1 MKNLDECSNITALGL
16 KHYKWSEI
24 RLVTCF
30 DEVQKVSRLVFC
42 TVTLH
47 PNFVPKP
54 EPMEGV
60 VHFKGTKAKLAFRRV
75 VMMTEDA
82 IEWYAN
88 LSDKSKTPIPSEKSE
103 VNESYD
109 GIALSCPSL
118 LNEMEWPS
126 LGMPLSKPAD
136 LSGFKTF
143 NPAPFIG
150 EINSRIHRKFGDA
163 SDLAHLIDDEKAVDF
178 IERVAH
184 VNLAH
189 YIEYLASACLVVP
202 NPLIQKVDNFLV
214 RKENAEVVFHRFI
227 ARPGESL
234 EGLKIILY
242 EENNDLLTMMH
253 TQDIPA
259 DGVVELERT
268 KCMGKY
274 GYQVIHKDYG
284 LILQHQPAG
293 FLRQANFSIG
303 VVDKQFEVTTSVSS
317 RKNSAVN
324 TYISPQ
330 VTKANE
336 STVGA
341 DTVPHN
347 FNGRIGTAAE
357 QRRMIA
363 LAKEQNQKFFSGN
376 SREGAMSFIRE
387 LMSKARHKLIIADP
401 YFSGLQTTQFLYA
414 VSNTAVKLEIL
425 TSQLAFAGKAEERL
439 AQAKELK
446 DELVRAERETK
457 RKVKAKVITGKNPIL
472 HDRFLV
478 IDNDVWFMGNSL
490 SDIGQRASM
499 ILKVPYPNEVI
510 DELVAI
516 QNTAMPLDN
525 FIDQHD
531 SAKA

>member
-1 MKNLDECSNITALGL
+1 MKSLDECSDITALGL

-30 DEVQKVSRLVFC
+30 DEIQQVSRLVFC

-47 PNFVPKP
+47 PNFVPRP
-54 EPMEGV
+54 EPMERV
-60 VHFKGTKAKLAFRRV
+60 VHSKGTEQKLFFRRV
-75 VMMTEDA
+75 VMTAGDA
-82 IEWYAN
+82 VEWYAN
-88 LSDKSKTPIPSEKSE
+88 LREQSETPVPSEEPEIRKQ
-103 VNESYD
+103 YD
-109 GIALSCPSL
+109 GVALSCPSL

-150 EINSRIHRKFGDA
+150 EINSRIHRKFGDT

-214 RKENAEVVFHRFI
+214 RKENAEVVFHRFV

-293 FLRQANFSIG
+293 FLRQLGFSVG
-303 VVDKQFEVTTSVSS
+303 VVGKQFEVTTAINSK
-317 RKNSAVN
+317 KNSAAN
-324 TYISPQ
+324 TYTSSQ
-330 VTKANE
+330 VTKVNE

-347 FNGRIGTAAE
+347 FNSRIGAAAE

-363 LAKEQNQKFFSGN
+363 LAKEHNQKFFSGN

-425 TSQLAFAGKAEERL
+425 TSQLAFAGKAEEGIARARALKNEL
-439 AQAKELK
+439 ANAEKETT
-446 DELVRAERETK
+446 RPIT
-457 RKVKAKVITGKNPIL
+457 AKVLTERNPVL

-499 ILKVPYPNEVI
+499 ILKVPYPDEVM
-510 DELVAI
+510 DELMAI
-516 QNTAMPLDN
+516 QNTAISLDE

-531 SAKA
+531 PAKA

>member
-1 MKNLDECSNITALGL
+1 MVSLDKCSDIKALGL
-16 KHYKWSEI
+16 KHYKWGEI

-30 DEVQKVSRLVFC
+30 DEVQKVPRLVFC

-47 PNFVPKP
+47 SNFVPKP

-60 VHFKGTKAKLAFRRV
+60 IHSKGSKAKLAFRRV
-75 VMMTEDA
+75 IMSAEDA
-82 IEWYAN
+82 VKWYAG
-88 LSDKSKTPIPSEKSE
+88 LSDSSKTPVPTDDEDVEDK
-103 VNESYD
+103 YD
-109 GIALSCPSL
+109 NLDFSCLGL
-118 LNEMEWPS
+118 LNEMEWPN

-150 EINSRIHRKFGDA
+150 EINSKIHRKFGD
-163 SDLAHLIDDEKAVDF
+163 STDLAHLTDDENAVDF

-189 YIEYLASACLVVP
+189 YIEYLASACLIVP

-214 RKENAEVVFHRFI
+214 RKENSEVVFHRFI
-227 ARPGESL
+227 ARPGETL

-242 EENNDLLTMMH
+242 EENNDLLTMMDA
-253 TQDIPA
+253 QNIPA

-284 LILQHQPAG
+284 LILQHQPTG
-293 FLRQANFSIG
+293 FSRQVGLSMG
-303 VVDKQFEVTTSVSS
+303 VVGKQFEVTAPISS
-317 RKNSAVN
+317 KKNPDVN
-324 TYISPQ
+324 TYVSQQ
-330 VTKANE
+330 VTRVDK
-336 STVGA
+336 STVGE
-341 DTVPHN
+341 DRVPHN
-347 FNGRIGTAAE
+347 FNGRIGAAAE

-376 SREGAMSFIRE
+376 SREDAMSFIRD
-387 LMSKARHKLIIADP
+387 LMSKARHKLIVADP
-401 YFSGLQTTQFLYA
+401 YFSGLQITQFLYA
-414 VSNTAVKLEIL
+414 VGNATVKLEII
-425 TSQLAFAGKAEERL
+425 TSQLAFAGNAEERL
-439 AQAKELK
+439 VQAKELRG
-446 DELVRAERETK
+446 ELARAGRQTTCQIDTK
-457 RKVKAKVITGKNPIL
+457 VLTGRNPVL

-499 ILKVPYPNEVI
+499 ILKVPYPDEVI
-510 DELVAI
+510 DELMAI
-516 QNTAMPLDN
+516 QNTAIPLDD
-525 FIDQHD
+525 FIHKHD
-531 SAKA
+531 SATT

>member
-1 MKNLDECSNITALGL
+1 MKSSDKCSSIAALGL
-16 KHYKWSEI
+16 KHYKWAEI

-30 DEVQKVSRLVFC
+30 DEVQKISRLVFC
-42 TVTLH
+42 TVSLH

-60 VHFKGTKAKLAFRRV
+60 IHSKGTKAKLAFRRV
-75 VMMTEDA
+75 VMSAEDTVK
-82 IEWYAN
+82 WYAE
-88 LSDKSKTPIPSEKSE
+88 LSDNSKTPAPSEDEDVEDK
-103 VNESYD
+103 YD
-109 GIALSCPSL
+109 NKDFSCSVL

-126 LGMPLSKPAD
+126 LGMPLPKPAD

-143 NPAPFIG
+143 NPAPFVG
-150 EINSRIHRKFGDA
+150 EVNSRIHRKFGDTA
-163 SDLAHLIDDEKAVDF
+163 DLAHLIDDEKAVDF
-178 IERVAH
+178 IERVSH

-214 RKENAEVVFHRFI
+214 RKENSEVVFHRFI

-242 EENNDLLTMMH
+242 EENNDLLTMVRI
-253 TQDIPA
+253 QNIPT

-274 GYQVIHKDYG
+274 GYQVIHQEYG
-284 LILQHQPAG
+284 LILQHQPTG
-293 FLRQANFSIG
+293 FLRQLGFSVG
-303 VVDKQFEVTTSVSS
+303 VVGKQFEVTTAINSK
-317 RKNSAVN
+317 KNSAVD
-324 TYISPQ
+324 TYTSPQ
-330 VTKANE
+330 VTKVNE

-347 FNGRIGTAAE
+347 FNGRIGAAAE
-357 QRRMIA
+357 RRRMIA
-363 LAKEQNQKFFSGN
+363 LAKEQNQRFFSEN
-376 SREGAMSFIRE
+376 SREDAMRFIRD
-387 LMSKARHKLIIADP
+387 LMSKAQHKLIIADP

-414 VSNTAVKLEIL
+414 VSNTTVKLEIL
-425 TSQLAFAGKAEERL
+425 TSQLAFTGKIEQRL
-439 AQAKELK
+439 AQARALKNELANAEKET
-446 DELVRAERETK
+446 ERQIS
-457 RKVKAKVITGKNPIL
+457 AKVLTGEKPIL

-499 ILKVPYPNEVI
+499 ILKAPYPDEVI
-510 DELVAI
+510 DELIAI
-516 QNTAMPLDN
+516 QNTAIPLDE

-531 SAKA
+531 PAKA

>member
-1 MKNLDECSNITALGL
+1 MVSLDKCSDIKVLGL
-16 KHYKWSEI
+16 KHYKWAEI

-30 DEVQKVSRLVFC
+30 DEVQKVPRLVFC

-60 VHFKGTKAKLAFRRV
+60 IHSKGSKAKLAFRRV
-75 VMMTEDA
+75 IMSAEDA
-82 IEWYAN
+82 VKWYAG
-88 LSDKSKTPIPSEKSE
+88 LSDSSKTPVPTDDEDVEDK
-103 VNESYD
+103 YD
-109 GIALSCPSL
+109 NLDFSCLGL

-150 EINSRIHRKFGDA
+150 EINSRIHRKFGDT

-293 FLRQANFSIG
+293 FLRQLGFSVG
-303 VVDKQFEVTTSVSS
+303 VVDKQFEVTTAINSK
-317 RKNSAVN
+317 KNSAAN
-324 TYISPQ
+324 TYSSSQ
-330 VTKANE
+330 VTKVNE

-347 FNGRIGTAAE
+347 FNGRISVAAE

-425 TSQLAFAGKAEERL
+425 TSQLAFTGKNEQRL
-439 AQAKELK
+439 AQARALK
-446 DELVRAERETK
+446 DELANAEKETT
-457 RKVKAKVITGKNPIL
+457 RPITAKVLTGEKPIL

-478 IDNDVWFMGNSL
+478 IDNNVWFMGNSL

-510 DELVAI
+510 DELIAI
-516 QNTAMPLDN
+516 QNTATPLDE